1 MKQAI
6 NHNLIY
12 YISFLFI
19 LVIIAFS
26 YYPMRSLPVLGN
38 GTIPYFAGIIL
49 CIICVPGYIRT
60 RNASYVLLYIIVVFA
75 NHFWG
80 NKAIP
85 TIGAALT
92 ESISIFLPAAV
103 FYLVMNRRDIKYNS
117 ILLYCFIAVVIIT
130 TVQSYI
136 LDQMNPGVIRATVN
150 MEDESEVALF
160 YSLGLSSYQLPHA
173 LPLLIPPCVMVIK
186 HPDRFLYRYI
196 GILFLAVTLVLVSLS
211 QSFGAFTL
219 TLFALLAS
227 VFVKEQSIKKNIRSI
242 TILFVFLLVFLNDT
256 VQIAV
261 IDFLRGFFEQESKID
276 DKLTELMYGITS
288 ESLSE
293 VTGNRG
299 NLLQQ
304 TFDAIIRNPLFGVND
319 KSYGNHNALL
329 DRWACY
335 GLVGFVPLL
344 LFIYSSIKMAL
355 RIIPQKLQTYYI
367 IGVISSL
374 MMMITKNM
382 MGWFQWLCFILIL
395 PLMFLVWKEK
405 ECNEL

>member
-1 MKQAI
+1 M
-6 NHNLIY
+6 
-12 YISFLFI
+12 
-19 LVIIAFS
+19 
-26 YYPMRSLPVLGN
+26 
-38 GTIPYFAGIIL
+38 
-49 CIICVPGYIRT
+49 
-60 RNASYVLLYIIVVFA
+60 
-75 NHFWG
+75 
-80 NKAIP
+80 
-85 TIGAALT
+85 
-92 ESISIFLPAAV
+92 
-103 FYLVMNRRDIKYNS
+103 
-117 ILLYCFIAVVIIT
+117 
-130 TVQSYI
+130 
-136 LDQMNPGVIRATVN
+136 
-150 MEDESEVALF
+150 
-160 YSLGLSSYQLPHA
+160 
-173 LPLLIPPCVMVIK
+173 
-186 HPDRFLYRYI
+186 
-196 GILFLAVTLVLVSLS
+196 
-211 QSFGAFTL
+211 
-219 TLFALLAS
+219 
-227 VFVKEQSIKKNIRSI
+227 
-242 TILFVFLLVFLNDT
+242 NDT

>member
-1 MKQAI
+1 MKQTVH
-6 NHNLIY
+6 HNFKY
-12 YISFLFI
+12 FVSFLLI

-26 YYPMRSLPVLGN
+26 YYPTRSLPGLGG
-38 GTIPYFAGIIL
+38 GTMPYFVGILISL
-49 CIICVPGYIRT
+49 ICIPAYFRTHNALYIII
-60 RNASYVLLYIIVVFA
+60 YIIVVFA
-75 NHFWG
+75 NHLWG
-80 NKAIP
+80 NKAVP

-103 FYLVMNRRDIKYNS
+103 FYLVMTRRDIKYNS
-117 ILLYCFIAVVIIT
+117 ILLYGFIAVVALT
-130 TVQSYI
+130 TIQSYF
-136 LDQMNPGVIRATVN
+136 LDEISPGIIRATVN
-150 MEDESEVALF
+150 MEDESEVVHL

-196 GILFLAVTLVLVSLS
+196 GIIFLAVILVLVSLS

-219 TLFALLAS
+219 TLFALLTS
-227 VFVKEQSIKKNIRSI
+227 VFVKERSIKKNIRAI
-242 TILFVFLLVFLNDT
+242 TVLIIFLLIFLNDT

-261 IDFLRGFFEQESKID
+261 IDILRSIFEQGSKID
-276 DKLTELMYGITS
+276 DKLADLAYGITN

-304 TFDAIIRNPLFGVND
+304 TFDAIVRNPLFGVND

-329 DRWACY
+329 DKWACY

-344 LFIYSSIKMAL
+344 LFIYSSIKMTL
-355 RIIPQKLQTYYI
+355 KIIPEKLQTYYI

-405 ECNEL
+405 DCNEL